1 MVIASQ
7 DNHQTAS
14 IEANIVYTARDSER
28 PVDETFGSNATP
40 SRREG
45 STEEHRVTIH
55 NGRPLRD
62 GFKLEEHGFEFID
75 HKTAMTDFYDE
86 DQLRSVYYPEVE
98 QIIKDRTGAARVV
111 IFDHTLRAADEAT
124 RENTVARQTVKLAHN
139 DYTEWSGPQRVR
151 DFLPEAEVEALLQNR
166 FAIVQVWRAIRN
178 PIESDPLAIAEAAT
192 LSPDDLIAA
201 ERRYPNRVGETYR
214 IAHNPAH
221 RWFYFPRMR
230 RDEALVFKV
239 FDSRNDGGARF
250 TAHTSFVDPT
260 SPPDAGPRESIE
272 MRTFAFFDD

>member
-7 DNHQTAS
+7 GNHQTAS

-28 PVDETFGSNATP
+28 PVDETFGSNVTP

-45 STEEHRVTIH
+45 STEEHIVTIH
-55 NGRPLRD
+55 NGRPLRA

-151 DFLPEAEVEALLQNR
+151 DFLPEAEAEALLQNR

-178 PIESDPLAIAEAAT
+178 PVESDPLAIAEAGT